1 MLHRNFMDILT
12 GIYERGMYVEEINTN
27 GYFLRQ
33 EVLDQMKERGIRPLM
48 KISFDGIGHHDWLR
62 GRKGAEEDAIRA
74 IRLCRAND
82 FPVMI
87 QTNVHRHN
95 LDTLLETAKLMD
107 SLGVWKMRIIRTSE
121 APRWK
126 ENAGDAA
133 LGLTE
138 YYDRMLE
145 FASAYMK
152 TGCRMDVIIW
162 QFLRLYPV
170 SQWQLWDDSCFVP
183 GKECRDSLPV
193 CKGVEAWW
201 QLLLMEIYFPV
212 ISCLAPTN

>member
-1 MLHRNFMDILT
+1 MSEWFLKEAEKFLDEARECGVNAFTITGGEPMLHRNFMDILT

-33 EVLDQMKERGIRPLM
+33 GVLDQMKERGIRPLM

-107 SLGVWKMRIIRTSE
+107 SLGVWKCASSAHRRPQGGRKMQV
-121 APRWK
+121 
-126 ENAGDAA
+126 
-133 LGLTE
+133 
-138 YYDRMLE
+138 ML
-145 FASAYMK
+145 
-152 TGCRMDVIIW
+152 
-162 QFLRLYPV
+162 
-170 SQWQLWDDSCFVP
+170 LWD
-183 GKECRDSLPV
+183 
-193 CKGVEAWW
+193 
-201 QLLLMEIYFPV
+201 
-212 ISCLAPTN
+212 

>member
-1 MLHRNFMDILT
+1 MSEWFLKEAEKFLDEARECGVNAFTITGGEPMLHRNFMDILT

-33 EVLDQMKERGIRPLM
+33 GVLDQMKERGIRPLM

-107 SLGVWKMRIIRTSE
+107 SLMTR
-121 APRWK
+121 
-126 ENAGDAA
+126 
-133 LGLTE
+133 
-138 YYDRMLE
+138 
-145 FASAYMK
+145 
-152 TGCRMDVIIW
+152 
-162 QFLRLYPV
+162 
-170 SQWQLWDDSCFVP
+170 
-183 GKECRDSLPV
+183 
-193 CKGVEAWW
+193 
-201 QLLLMEIYFPV
+201 
-212 ISCLAPTN
+212 

>member
-87 QTNVHRHN
+87 QTNVHRYN

-107 SLGVWKMRIIRTSE
+107 SIGVWKAHHRTSE
-121 APRWK
+121 PQGGRK
-126 ENAGDAA
+126 S
-133 LGLTE
+133 
-138 YYDRMLE
+138 R
-145 FASAYMK
+145 
-152 TGCRMDVIIW
+152 
-162 QFLRLYPV
+162 
-170 SQWQLWDDSCFVP
+170 
-183 GKECRDSLPV
+183 
-193 CKGVEAWW
+193 
-201 QLLLMEIYFPV
+201 
-212 ISCLAPTN
+212 

>member
-1 MLHRNFMDILT
+1 MSEWFLKEAEKFLDEARECGVNAFTITGGEPMLHRNFMDILT

-87 QTNVHRHN
+87 QTQSGYASGN
-95 LDTLLETAKLMD
+95 
-107 SLGVWKMRIIRTSE
+107 SE
-121 APRWK
+121 AYGQPWGV
-126 ENAGDAA
+126 ENAHHPHIG
-133 LGLTE
+133 GPKVE
-138 YYDRMLE
+138 G
-145 FASAYMK
+145 K
-152 TGCRMDVIIW
+152 CR
-162 QFLRLYPV
+162 
-170 SQWQLWDDSCFVP
+170 
-183 GKECRDSLPV
+183 
-193 CKGVEAWW
+193 
-201 QLLLMEIYFPV
+201 
-212 ISCLAPTN
+212 